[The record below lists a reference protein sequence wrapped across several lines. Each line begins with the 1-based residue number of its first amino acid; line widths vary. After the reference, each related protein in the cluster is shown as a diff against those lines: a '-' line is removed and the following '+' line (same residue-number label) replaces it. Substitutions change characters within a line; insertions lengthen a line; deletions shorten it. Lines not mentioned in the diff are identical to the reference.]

1 MQDIV
6 WNFDIFKFVQTDTIW
21 FKDFSEHTDHY
32 LNASIASEQLRY
44 PPISSNILHFYF
56 QLNNAFV
63 TSYDRYR
70 PSLVTALSSIG
81 GLIAILKVG
90 ALIYLVHSWMFR
102 REVKTKRAS
111 DDGLLGV
118 EGSE

>member
-6 WNFDIFKFVQTDTIW
+6 WNFDIFKFVQSDTIW
-21 FKDFSEHTDHY
+21 FKDFAEHTNHY
-32 LNASIASEQLRY
+32 LNASISSAELSY
-44 PPISSNILHFYF
+44 PPISPNTVFFRF

-70 PSLVTALSSIG
+70 PSLVTALSRIG

-102 REVKTKRAS
+102 RELSRGR
-111 DDGLLGV
+111 DEGLLGV